1 MALKLEVWSGSNW
14 IDKTN
19 SCVSLRRQIRS
30 GVLEELDGELVKDA
44 VSVGQEIRLKEDDRT
59 IFMGVVYE
67 VDRRHRSRDVERC
80 GFKAYDY
87 LIKYDRRVVYRL
99 YQVGTKAGEIIWDL
113 GKLANDEVPVILG
126 GIEDGDAL
134 LSPWKI
140 QNEKALDVMKSVAR
154 GINYWLRMKPYPHL
168 SMNCQSYV
176 RIPESPS
183 INLSTFTYLWWFRH
197 RGGGSGGSFSRIFGR
212 GGFQFEVAID
222 AETSELKFY
231 DGSWKS
237 FNYSLPFNVW
247 HCLAIA
253 YDGSRVKLYV
263 DGELVKAVS
272 GGRALSG
279 DQYIGSQY
287 LGGERVKGDYS
298 AVLLYDGVL
307 DDSQIRKICRN
318 IIHPPTDNLVLWLP
332 MNEGEG
338 SIAHDRSGNG
348 NDGEIHNPIWD
359 YSMLLEFKPKVIA

>member
-1 MALKLEVWSGSNW
+1 MALKLEVWDGSSW
-14 IDKTN
+14 IDKTD

-30 GVLEELDGELVKDA
+30 GGLEELNGELVKHW
-44 VSVGQEIRLKEDDRT
+44 VSVGQEIRLKEDDQ
-59 IFMGVVYE
+59 IVFMGVVYE

-113 GKLANDEVPVILG
+113 GKLAKDEVPVILG
-126 GIEDGDAL
+126 GIGDGDAL
-134 LSPWKI
+134 LSPWEI
-140 QNEKALDVMKSVAR
+140 QNEKALDIMKSVAR

-279 DQYIGSQY
+279 DQYIG
-287 LGGERVKGDYS
+287 
-298 AVLLYDGVL
+298 
-307 DDSQIRKICRN
+307 
-318 IIHPPTDNLVLWLP
+318 
-332 MNEGEG
+332 
-338 SIAHDRSGNG
+338 
-348 NDGEIHNPIWD
+348 
-359 YSMLLEFKPKVIA
+359 